1 MNRIKKK
8 LNFLFYRILLKFYS
22 NMKNTTSDLMPL
34 DLLREDVQLL
44 ISIIVLTEL
53 KLILINTSEFYF
65 RGVDN
70 NFIVDSCIKFLIL
83 TSKQRIL
90 TRLSVNTET
99 TLNASNQ
106 WTIKRIQIEE
116 YPSII
121 TLLKSVSSWEALE
134 NSSTSL
140 ITSLIE
146 NLVIKLSNSIVYELF
161 SSGKLSKLNVLKWY
175 TIDYLLFSYN
185 LLNLKTYSYWKY
197 YIETMY
203 SNIKRFS
210 TDTYPLFIC
219 TRNGVELKRLY
230 SLDLCDNGR
239 ASRLQIFISKFLNF
253 IEYLIYTKRK

>member
-1 MNRIKKK
+1 
-8 LNFLFYRILLKFYS
+8 
-22 NMKNTTSDLMPL
+22 MKNTTSDLMPL

-53 KLILINTSEFYF
+53 KLILINTSEFYS

-90 TRLSVNTET
+90 TRLSVSTET
-99 TLNASNQ
+99 TLDASNQ

-161 SSGKLSKLNVLKWY
+161 SSGKLSKLSVLKWY

-185 LLNLKTYSYWKY
+185 LFNLKTYSYWKY

>member
-1 MNRIKKK
+1 MNRKKKK

-34 DLLREDVQLL
+34 DLLREDVQVL
-44 ISIIVLTEL
+44 ISILVITEL
-53 KLILINTSEFYF
+53 KLILINTSEFYS

-83 TSKQRIL
+83 TSKQKIL
-90 TRLSVNTET
+90 MRLSVNMAT
-99 TLNASNQ
+99 TLDTSNQ
-106 WTIKRIQIEE
+106 WIIKKIQIEE

-121 TLLKSVSSWEALE
+121 TLLKSVSSCEALE
-134 NSSTSL
+134 NSSTTL
-140 ITSLIE
+140 IASLIE

-161 SSGKLSKLNVLKWY
+161 SSGELSKLNVLKWY

-185 LLNLKTYSYWKY
+185 LFNLKTYSYWKY
-197 YIETMY
+197 YVETMY

-230 SLDLCDNGR
+230 SLDLSHNGR
-239 ASRLQIFISKFLNF
+239 ASRLQVFVSKFLNF
-253 IEYLIYTKRK
+253 IEYVVYNKRK